1 MYNATDE
8 ISKAVNYPH
17 IRLFTAA
24 LVSSLVPLDELAQV
38 EQHWSVAG
46 LGTQAIIIVI
56 YYSCLHVDVNDCC
69 LLDSVNGSDWSYF
82 SATCWFFGRDLYD
95 SRKYP
100 IGTNLT
106 P

>member
-8 ISKAVNYPH
+8 ISKAAIYPH

-38 EQHWSVAG
+38 EQQWSVAG
-46 LGTQAIIIVI
+46 PGTQVIITVT
-56 YYSCLHVDVNDCC
+56 YSCVQVDVNDCC

-106 P
+106 S